1 MADITDFFG
10 AATQVLTAYA
20 GAPRPQYVIQG
31 KTPGTGVVGGP
42 GPGQQTYAAD
52 GGIVEG
58 AQMVYDCASGPPPPQ
73 CGGSAVYK
81 KVCGSYRWVYPKR
94 RRRRQLL
101 TKSDAAGLAQLK
113 GIVGGGKVMESWI
126 ATHPS

>member
-10 AATQVLTAYA
+10 AAAQVLTAYA
-20 GAPRPQYVIQG
+20 GAPRPQYVVEG
-31 KTPGTGVVGGP
+31 KTPGAGVVGGP
-42 GPGQQTYAAD
+42 GMVGSD
-52 GGIVEG
+52 RGIIEG
-58 AQMVYDCASGPPPPQ
+58 AEMIYDCASGPPPPQ

-113 GIVGGGKVMESWI
+113 GIVGAGKVMESWI